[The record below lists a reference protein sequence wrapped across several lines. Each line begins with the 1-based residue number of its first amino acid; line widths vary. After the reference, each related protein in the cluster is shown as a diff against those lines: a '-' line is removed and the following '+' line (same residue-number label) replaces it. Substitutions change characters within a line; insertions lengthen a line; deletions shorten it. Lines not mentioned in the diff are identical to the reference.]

1 MYIIKL
7 LEAEGAS
14 SGKTE
19 MGRCEALLSIS
30 NLLSEDMFG
39 LSILP

>member
-7 LEAEGAS
+7 LEAVGGGGVS

-19 MGRCEALLSIS
+19 MGRCEAPLSI
-30 NLLSEDMFG
+30 
-39 LSILP
+39 